1 MPTFL
6 REYGKE
12 KVQTTNHAN
21 GMSDESRSW
30 YENPVS
36 LKARTGSIPVLGT
49 IWLSESLFKSL
60 NMLIISILRLFVFW
74 LIFALYFI
82 HIREKIEKSSQ
93 YSSH

>member
-1 MPTFL
+1 MPKFL

-49 IWLSESLFKSL
+49 IWLRKSQTRTKQKEC
-60 NMLIISILRLFVFW
+60 NVLIISILHSFLF
-74 LIFALYFI
+74 L
-82 HIREKIEKSSQ
+82 
-93 YSSH
+93 